1 MSHSNSPYR
10 VVITGYGAVTPLG
23 DSAAESWQA
32 IMDYRRGYRYVDLS
46 ANGIHTHFIGQVAN
60 EPSLKGVPAA
70 IRRRLPRH
78 ARLALAAAREAVA
91 MAFAGE
97 ANVRRHHRFRLGR
110 AG

>member
-1 MSHSNSPYR
+1 MSHSKPPYR

-46 ANGIHTHFIGQVAN
+46 ANGIHTHFIGQVEN

-78 ARLALAAAREAVA
+78 ARG
-91 MAFAGE
+91 AG
-97 ANVRRHHRFRLGR
+97 RR
-110 AG
+110 AGGGGDGLCWQTTHRCL

>member
-1 MSHSNSPYR
+1 MSHSKSPYR

-78 ARLALAAAREAVA
+78 ARLALA
-91 MAFAGE
+91 
-97 ANVRRHHRFRLGR
+97 
-110 AG
+110 

>member
-32 IMDYRRGYRYVDLS
+32 IVDYRRGYRYVDLS
-46 ANGIHTHFIGQVAN
+46 ANSIHTHFIGQVEN

-78 ARLALAAAREAVA
+78 ARLALGAPQFLRLAWL
-91 MAFAGE
+91 AGL
-97 ANVRRHHRFRLGR
+97 APASRRPSLR
-110 AG
+110 

>member
-60 EPSLKGVPAA
+60 EPSLKGFPPRFVGVCRVTRAWRWPPRGKRWRWPLRAK
-70 IRRRLPRH
+70 LPR
-78 ARLALAAAREAVA
+78 
-91 MAFAGE
+91 
-97 ANVRRHHRFRLGR
+97 RFMTR
-110 AG
+110 

>member
-60 EPSLKGVPAA
+60 EPSLKGVPASA
-70 IRRRLPRH
+70 S
-78 ARLALAAAREAVA
+78 AASRAPG
-91 MAFAGE
+91 AG
-97 ANVRRHHRFRLGR
+97 RR
-110 AG
+110 AGSGGDGLCGRSSHGVL